1 MFSIFRDRF
10 GKMVVVINVVVTIRV
25 MEFIFVIRGESEER
39 LRSVVKLFSLGDYDN
54 EFYFL
59 NFNII

>member
-39 LRSVVKLFSLGDYDN
+39 LL
-54 EFYFL
+54 L
-59 NFNII
+59 NCLV